1 MIFTALRIAAAPLT
15 LKAIIPRQV
24 PENTGWQA
32 DDCRKSAKKPGGEIA
47 RLLPLRKR

>member
-24 PENTGWQA
+24 PENTGRQG
-32 DDCRKSAKKPGGEIA
+32 DDCRKSGKSPAQIA
-47 RLLPLRKR
+47 GLLPLRKR